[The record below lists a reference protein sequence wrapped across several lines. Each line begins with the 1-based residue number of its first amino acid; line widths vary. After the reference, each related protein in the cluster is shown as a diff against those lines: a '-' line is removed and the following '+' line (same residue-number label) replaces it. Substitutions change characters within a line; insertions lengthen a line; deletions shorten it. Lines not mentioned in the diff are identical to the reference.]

1 MSFWDLDDELVSGG
15 NFEMGGGDIAPIPN
29 DTTVLALIDEAKW
42 DQDRESNEYITL
54 RWSVIAPEEYKNR
67 KVFQKLWVKD
77 DDPRAKDPEKKREKA
92 KRFLAAVDFNCGGK
106 LVASGKAPTN
116 ESLMAS
122 LSGKPMQIKVMVW
135 EMDGKEGNWVAS
147 VAPKAGSGGNAKKAK
162 PAAQLQGDEDA
173 PF

>member
-1 MSFWDLDDELVSGG
+1 MSFWDLGEDLQAGG
-15 NFEMGGGDIAPIPN
+15 NFEMGGGDISPIPN

-42 DQDRESNEYITL
+42 DESREGDRYISL
-54 RWSVIAPEEYKNR
+54 RWSVISPDDYKNR
-67 KVFQKLWVKD
+67 KVFQKLWVQD
-77 DDPRAKDPEKKREKA
+77 DDPKAKDPEKKREKA

-116 ESLMAS
+116 ESLMS
-122 LSGKPMQIKVMVW
+122 CLSGKPMHIKVMVW

-147 VAPKAGSGGNAKKAK
+147 VAPKSAGTAKKK
-162 PAAQLQGDEDA
+162 AAPVQQNDDEDA